1 MPMAGPDEEPRL
13 TVEQDGPVLLMG
25 LNRAAKRNAFDQA
38 MVEAL
43 SAAYTRL
50 ETDTDLRCGLLF
62 GHGTDF
68 TAGLDL
74 PYFAGQWAAGNNPFE
89 PVAGNVDPLGLA
101 GPPRRTPVVC
111 AVQGRCYTLGI
122 ELMLAADVRVAA
134 LDASF
139 VQAEVL
145 RGIFPVGGATI
156 RFVNQAGWGN
166 AMRWML
172 TGDAFGAGEA
182 HRIGLVQEVTPPGE
196 QLDAAL
202 AIARRIAAAAPLGVS
217 ATIGSARLAL
227 ERGPDVAA
235 QRMLPDLRVLLE
247 SEDAGEAIA
256 AFLERRPAVFHGR

>member
-1 MPMAGPDEEPRL
+1 MAGGDDEPRV
-13 TVEQDGPVLLMG
+13 TVEKDGSVLLIG
-25 LNRAAKRNAFDQA
+25 LNRAAKRNAFDRA
-38 MVEAL
+38 MVDAL
-43 SAAYTRL
+43 SAAYTTL
-50 ETDTDLRCGLLF
+50 ENDTDLRCGVVF
-62 GHGTDF
+62 AHGADF
-68 TAGLDL
+68 TGGVDL

-89 PVAGNVDPLGLA
+89 PAPGSVDPFGLA
-101 GPPRRTPVVC
+101 GAPRRTPVVY

-134 LDASF
+134 QDASF

-145 RGIFPVGGATI
+145 RGIFPVGGSTI

-172 TGDAFGAGEA
+172 TGDAFGADEA

-227 ERGPDVAA
+227 ERGPDVAV

-247 SEDAGEAIA
+247 SADAGEAIA
-256 AFLERRPAVFHGR
+256 AFLERRPPVFHGR